1 MTDVQLEDLQFF
13 WGLILYCGVLTRK
26 ELSHDQ
32 VQKQSIRP

>member
-1 MTDVQLEDLQFF
+1 MIDVPLEDLQFF
-13 WGLILYCGVLTRK
+13 LGLILYSGVLASK